1 MRRPA
6 DGIAETAQSDS
17 HVFDPQSTL
26 RARMGPRD
34 KEAEVRALAR
44 AEAALAT
51 LSANFDAWMD
61 DDLSKLYAARDAMLL
76 HGVDDRTIDQ
86 LFTPALD
93 LKSLGATY
101 DFPLVT
107 RLAASLCKLLGD
119 GDTVLQGPLPLVD
132 AHVSAIKAT
141 VREGA
146 RSGNDP
152 MGLALAG
159 ELERHT
165 NSYLSGDA

>member
-1 MRRPA
+1 MVKPSP
-6 DGIAETAQSDS
+6 SDS
-17 HVFDPQSTL
+17 QIFDAPSPL
-26 RARMGPRD
+26 RDRIGPRD

-51 LSANFDAWMD
+51 LSANFDSWME

-76 HGVDDRTIDQ
+76 YGVDEATVDQ

-93 LKSLGATY
+93 LKGLGATY
-101 DFPLVT
+101 DFPLVS

-119 GDTVLQGPLPLVD
+119 GDTALQGPLPLVD

-152 MGLALAG
+152 TGSALAG

-165 NSYLSGDA
+165 SSYLAGEP

>member
-1 MRRPA
+1 M
-6 DGIAETAQSDS
+6 E
-17 HVFDPQSTL
+17 
-26 RARMGPRD
+26 
-34 KEAEVRALAR
+34 
-44 AEAALAT
+44 
-51 LSANFDAWMD
+51 

-76 HGVDDRTIDQ
+76 YGVDEATIDQ

-93 LKSLGATY
+93 LKGLGTTY

-119 GDTVLQGPLPLVD
+119 GDTALQGLLPLVD

-152 MGLALAG
+152 TGSALAG

-165 NSYLSGDA
+165 SDYLSGQP

>member
-1 MRRPA
+1 MVEPSP
-6 DGIAETAQSDS
+6 SDR
-17 HVFDPQSTL
+17 HVFDPPSPL
-26 RARMGPRD
+26 RDRIGPRD
-34 KEAEVRALAR
+34 KAAELRALAR

-61 DDLSKLYAARDAMLL
+61 DDLSKLSAARDAMLL
-76 HGVDDRTIDQ
+76 HGVDDSTIDK

-93 LKSLGATY
+93 LKGLGATY
-101 DFPLVT
+101 DYPLVT

-165 NSYLSGDA
+165 NSCLSGEA

>member
-1 MRRPA
+1 MVKP
-6 DGIAETAQSDS
+6 SPPDS
-17 HVFDPQSTL
+17 QVFDVPSPL
-26 RARMGPRD
+26 RERIGPRD
-34 KEAEVRALAR
+34 KEAETRALAR

-51 LSANFDAWMD
+51 LSANFESWME

-76 HGVDDRTIDQ
+76 YGVDEATIDQ

-93 LKSLGATY
+93 LKGLGTTY

-119 GDTVLQGPLPLVD
+119 GDTALQGPLPLVD

-146 RSGNDP
+146 RKWQ
-152 MGLALAG
+152 
-159 ELERHT
+159 
-165 NSYLSGDA
+165 